1 LRAEALTTK
10 SSPDFSHYL
19 IYFDLFSATYLSE
32 TKVIEKAK
40 ILCGYVLDCNTNSTN
55 QQKHDKKEKG
65 FYKLKQEFIEAAK
78 DELSELKKL
87 SN

>member
-1 LRAEALTTK
+1 MMRIFSNIVE
-10 SSPDFSHYL
+10 DFVSRK
-19 IYFDLFSATYLSE
+19 D
-32 TKVIEKAK
+32 AK
-40 ILCGYVLDCNTNSTN
+40 K
-55 QQKHDKKEKG
+55 QRRKEEEG